1 MKKIGLLAI
10 AILTGA
16 TAFAQ
21 QSVLKEAERAMKDK
35 AGIDKVV
42 SIITPAFTNPET
54 ENSRRPTTFP
64 AKPLMISLTSSSSSR
79 LLTNSLRMA

>member
-54 ENSRRPTTFP
+54 EKLAQTYYIPG
-64 AKPLMISLTSSSSSR
+64 SSR
-79 LLTNSLRMA
+79 LSTNSPRMV